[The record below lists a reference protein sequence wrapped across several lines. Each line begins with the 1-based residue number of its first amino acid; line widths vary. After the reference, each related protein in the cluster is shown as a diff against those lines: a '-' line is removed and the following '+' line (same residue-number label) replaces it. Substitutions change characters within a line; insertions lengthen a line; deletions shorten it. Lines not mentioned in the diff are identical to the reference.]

1 MIKLFKV
8 GQLSLEYLLFAQQ
21 YSEAA
26 LNHVNTLY
34 LADVEKAVELENQ
47 VRRDRQILVNL
58 RTDAKLKMSTLSAYE
73 QMLKTPLGKA

>member
-26 LNHVNTLY
+26 LTHSQTLY
-34 LADVEKAVELENQ
+34 LADCEKA
-47 VRRDRQILVNL
+47 RQL
-58 RTDAKLKMSTLSAYE
+58 
-73 QMLKTPLGKA
+73 Q